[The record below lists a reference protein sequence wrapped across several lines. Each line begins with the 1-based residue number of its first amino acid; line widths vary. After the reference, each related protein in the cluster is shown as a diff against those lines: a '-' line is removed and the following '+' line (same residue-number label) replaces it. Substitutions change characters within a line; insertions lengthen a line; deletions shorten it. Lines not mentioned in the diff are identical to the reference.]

1 MLKTE
6 LPVLDPPRT
15 VALVGA
21 GISVPSGIASGQMFV
36 DAVIPQLI
44 PEEMRTNRLVAPLI
58 EQPIS
63 TLLRLIRFEGLVEI
77 LRNHLDTRLTI
88 MQYLETS
95 WKPSALHYWAVQHV
109 SKGGT
114 VLTTNLDSLIELAFY
129 ELFGQSMP
137 QCITDEDYS
146 EFVRMNWDRPRLF
159 KLHGSLRSGQYVA
172 VHAGDTEH
180 DPFADLNMRL
190 LASFGVTLD
199 AVGALRAA
207 NENSR
212 GRFTLPEVVT
222 AALKRVLQNKDLLI
236 VGYSGSDDFDVMPT
250 IWELRGVLRRLIWVQ
265 HRPESGEIRIRAS
278 RGIVLLKGD
287 SWSILR
293 HIFPDTTA
301 CAISEGS
308 RIAQPQVTPRSLLDQ
323 FLSKWAR
330 LVNLTQARKYL
341 VAGQLLASMGK
352 VSNGIAV
359 WEYGLAEADTRATAR
374 EIRICLGNRYFDEGL
389 YVESEETYEDVL
401 FGPFR
406 GAVDHSQFE
415 ALIGWATVSW
425 FSCTILDK
433 AKPAKRSLKVL
444 LDFVNIGDHGREFAD
459 LEVLAGLRACRILRA
474 AHPIGP
480 PDQREQLLQRLSGW
494 RFLFSQKKFLYT
506 LFLRESILYELAIHG
521 ETAKYSQWIAEL
533 IELLNRLNL
542 RFSHALFLKDLSE
555 ICFLKDRLEDSHGH
569 AIGAAKIF
577 KSIRYGI
584 GLADSE
590 VLMALAVADKDQLQA
605 GDLLRRS
612 LGAFAEYHMN
622 RRSRAVEAVL
632 GFIAHLAGDPVA
644 SRAHFQ
650 KALEYRDSMQ
660 PSFNRGLRRLR
671 LYGYM
676 RFLMRNHG
684 VGCLPKAWINLRDF
698 SEEGLGNSDWLG
710 KSAMKRLTGNK

>member
-1 MLKTE
+1 MLEAE
-6 LPVLDPPRT
+6 LPVLDPSRT

-21 GISVPSGIASGQMFV
+21 GISVPL
-36 DAVIPQLI
+36 IPQLI
-44 PEEMRTNRLVAPLI
+44 PEEMRTNGLLAPLI
-58 EQPIS
+58 DQPMS

-114 VLTTNLDSLIELAFY
+114 ILTTNLDCLIELAFY
-129 ELFGQSMP
+129 EVFGQSMP
-137 QCITDEDYS
+137 QCITEEDYS
-146 EFVRMNWDRPRLF
+146 EFLRMNWDRPRLF
-159 KLHGSLRSGQYVA
+159 KLHGSVRSGQYVA

-222 AALKRVLQNKDLLI
+222 AALRNALQNKDLLV

-250 IWELRGVLRRLIWVQ
+250 IWELRGVFRRLIWLQ
-265 HRPESGEIRIRAS
+265 HHSGSEEIRIRTS

-287 SWSILR
+287 SWSLLR

-301 CAISEGS
+301 SAIPEGS
-308 RIAQPQVTPRSLLDQ
+308 RTAQTQVTPYSVLDQ
-323 FLSKWAR
+323 FFSKWAR

-352 VSNGIAV
+352 VSNGIAI
-359 WEYGLAEADTRATAR
+359 WEYGLGEADTRATAR
-374 EIRICLGNRYFDEGL
+374 EIRLCLGNRYFDEGL

-406 GAVDHSQFE
+406 GAVDHSQLE

-425 FSCTILDK
+425 FSCTILEK
-433 AKPAKRSLKVL
+433 AEPAKRSLKVL
-444 LDFVNIGDHGREFAD
+444 LDFVNIGDHGRDFAD
-459 LEVLAGLRACRILRA
+459 LEILAGLRACRILRA

-480 PDQREQLLQRLSGW
+480 RDQREQLLQRLSGW
-494 RFLFSQKKFLYT
+494 RFLFSQKKLLYT
-506 LFLRESILYELAIHG
+506 VFLRESTLYELAIHG
-521 ETAKYSQWIAEL
+521 ETAKYRQGIAEL

-542 RFSHALFLKDLSE
+542 RFSHALFLRDLSE
-555 ICFLKDRLEDSHGH
+555 IYFLKGRLEDSHGH
-569 AIGAAKIF
+569 SMRAAKIF

-590 VLMALAVADKDQLQA
+590 VLMALAVADKDPVHA

-612 LGAFAEYHMN
+612 LGAYTEYHMN
-622 RRSRAVEAVL
+622 RRSRAVEAAL
-632 GFIAHLAGDPVA
+632 GFIAQLAGNAVV

-650 KALEYRDSMQ
+650 NALQYGDSMQ
-660 PSFNRGLRRLR
+660 PSFNRRLRRLR
-671 LYGYM
+671 LCGYM
-676 RFLMRNHG
+676 RFLMRNRG
-684 VGCLPKAWINLRDF
+684 TGCLPKAWIDLRDF
-698 SEEGLGNSDWLG
+698 SAEGLGNSDWLG
-710 KSAMKRLTGNK
+710 KSAMKRLTGNRSISESR